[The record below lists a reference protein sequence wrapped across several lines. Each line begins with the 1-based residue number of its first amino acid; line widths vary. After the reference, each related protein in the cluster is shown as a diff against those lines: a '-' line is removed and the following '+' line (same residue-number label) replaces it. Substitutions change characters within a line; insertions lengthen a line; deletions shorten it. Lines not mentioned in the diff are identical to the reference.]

1 MPSRKS
7 AAGNTRNLFAN
18 AHGIN
23 GKGDKD
29 RTSNTRAYVKNFP
42 ESMGPGSGK
51 AIAFRRVYGQAKAQP
66 IAARKTT
73 EECLRVPG
81 SFEDWSRSASFIIH

>member
-29 RTSNTRAYVKNFP
+29 RTSNTRAYTENFP
-42 ESMGPGSGK
+42 ESMGPRSGK
-51 AIAFRRVYGQAKAQP
+51 AVAFRRVYGQPKARP
-66 IAARKTT
+66 IAATKTT
-73 EECLRVPG
+73 DECLRLPG
-81 SFEDWSRSASFIIH
+81 SFEDWTRSPSFMIH